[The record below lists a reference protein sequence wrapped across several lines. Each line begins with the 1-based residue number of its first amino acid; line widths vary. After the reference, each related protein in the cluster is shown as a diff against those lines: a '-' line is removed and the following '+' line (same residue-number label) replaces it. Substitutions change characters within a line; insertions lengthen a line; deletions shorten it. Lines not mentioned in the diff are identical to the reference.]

1 MRRLFS
7 LKMAFPF
14 GEGGSP
20 SGETEEGGEAAAG
33 FTRTPLPPLRGTL
46 PKGEGLGKLKLSRKI
61 QCKEKNPMNVV
72 DRFLRYVSFDTM
84 SDEFSET
91 CPSTDKQKLLGAAL
105 VEEMKELGIED
116 ARMDGN
122 GYVYGTVPGD
132 PSLPTIG
139 LIAHMDT
146 SSAAPGAGIKAKI
159 VEYTGEDVCLNE
171 ELGILLSAKDYP
183 YLDRCVGKRLIV
195 TDGTTLLGAD
205 DKAGIAEIMAVAE
218 YLMKN
223 EVRHATLKIGF
234 TPDEEIG
241 RGADEFDV
249 EGFGADYAYTVDGGE
264 LGGIEYENFNAAAA
278 TVTIKGRSI
287 HPGSAKGKMINAS
300 QVAMEFHAMLPVHER
315 PEATEGYEGFSMLM
329 DMAGE
334 VEKATLRYIIRDH
347 DDEKFEQKKDRFYQ
361 IAVYLDS
368 IYGDGTVEVEVKD
381 SYYNMRRQIEPV
393 MYVVDRARAA
403 MERLGIQPESVPVRG
418 GTDGARLSFMGL
430 PCPNLCTGG
439 QNYHGRFEYAVVEEM
454 EACANILLQILT
466 APELG

>member
-1 MRRLFS
+1 
-7 LKMAFPF
+7 
-14 GEGGSP
+14 
-20 SGETEEGGEAAAG
+20 
-33 FTRTPLPPLRGTL
+33 
-46 PKGEGLGKLKLSRKI
+46 
-61 QCKEKNPMNVV
+61 MNVI
-72 DRFLRYVSFDTM
+72 DRFLTYVSYDTM
-84 SDEFSET
+84 SDEGSDT
-91 CPSTDKQKLLGAAL
+91 CPSTDKQKVLGNAL
-105 VEEMKELGIED
+105 VEEMRAMGIAD
-116 ARMDGN
+116 ARMDEN

-146 SSAAPGAGIKAKI
+146 SSAAPGADVKAKI

-171 ELGILLSAKDYP
+171 RQQIFLSARDYP
-183 YLDRCVGKRLIV
+183 YLNKCVGKHLIV

-205 DKAGIAEIMAVAE
+205 DKAGVAEIMAVAE

-223 EVRHATLKIGF
+223 DVRHATLKIGF

-278 TVTIKGRSI
+278 TVTVKGRSI

-329 DMAGE
+329 DMQGQ

-347 DDEKFEQKKDRFYQ
+347 DDEKFEEKKDRFYQ

-368 IYGDGTVEVEVKD
+368 LYGDGTVEVEMRD

-403 MERLGIQPESVPVRG
+403 MERLGIRPESVPVRG

-454 EACANILLQILT
+454 ESCARILLEILT